1 MKKVIFFLLMLF
13 TFYWSGMYH
22 SLPLLALCLAEFLLF
37 LILYILPRVLRR
49 HLSVAFPKRKG
60 TALANAETVC
70 RVTVQNK
77 GKLPVSRI
85 GLRLRVWYE
94 QDSKGVEKKLYGGAS
109 CGESD
114 LEFALCPTYCG
125 LLRVRID
132 RLRVYDY
139 LSLFSSAKKIKE
151 DMNIAIFP
159 GEQALRITFAKF
171 GWEQSDMPEEQT
183 VSRPGDSYNE
193 IRQIREYRMGD
204 PGRHIHRNLSARTD
218 QLWVKEYE
226 RDTDLQADIL
236 LDLTG
241 LLDASTPS
249 KSAFYQL
256 LSALVLGLLKEMTMV
271 RLHWDAADGES
282 SVHANV
288 ANKEQC
294 RELLLSLYQAE
305 FSQDAEPTEAS
316 DRAEAFGESVF
327 KLTAELSLFAGDTL
341 LHRFSAETLEQEIQE
356 KVFVI

>member
-13 TFYWSGMYH
+13 TFYWAGMYH

-37 LILYILPRVLRR
+37 VILLILPRVLRR
-49 HLSVAFPKRKG
+49 RVSIAFPKRKG
-60 TALANAETVC
+60 TAPANVETVC
-70 RVTVQNK
+70 RVTVHNK
-77 GKLPVSRI
+77 GKLPVGRI

-94 QDSKGVEKKLYGGAS
+94 QDSKGVEKKIYGGAA
-109 CGESD
+109 CGESE
-114 LEFALCPTYCG
+114 LEFVLCPAYCG
-125 LLRVRID
+125 LLQVRID

-151 DMNIAIFP
+151 DMSLAIFP
-159 GEQALRITFAKF
+159 GEQALRITFARF
-171 GWEQSDMPEEQT
+171 GWEQSDTPEEQT

-204 PGRHIHRNLSARTD
+204 PGRHIHRNLSAKTD

-226 RDTDLQADIL
+226 RDTDLQSDIL
-236 LDLTG
+236 LDLAG
-241 LLDASTPS
+241 LSDASTPT

-271 RLHWDAADGES
+271 RLHWDAVDGEN
-282 SVHANV
+282 SVQMNV
-288 ANKEQC
+288 ANEEQC

-305 FSQDAEPTEAS
+305 FSQDTEPAEPSE
-316 DRAEAFGESVF
+316 REEVIGESVF

-341 LHRFSAETLEQEIQE
+341 LHRFSAETLEREIQE